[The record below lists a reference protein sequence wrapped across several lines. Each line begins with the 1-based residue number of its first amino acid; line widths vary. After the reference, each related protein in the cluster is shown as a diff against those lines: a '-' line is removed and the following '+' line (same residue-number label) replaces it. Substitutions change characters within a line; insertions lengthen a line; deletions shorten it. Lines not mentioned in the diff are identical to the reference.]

1 MVMRL
6 SGEDT
11 DEPIFKAKQRRYKE
25 TYERERSEGNAQNK
39 HSARQHSINTKEEF
53 FFSRNVGNRTF
64 FRI

>member
-53 FFSRNVGNRTF
+53 FF
-64 FRI
+64 